1 MDINSS
7 EKMYMESVYQA
18 LDQKLKIA
26 SDSVREA
33 KSGVD
38 AGAYDDQEAFM
49 EHGRLGKARKKK
61 REIETLVTSLY
72 PRPYFAHV
80 EVRREGKECSEQYFL
95 SDCENLEEIV
105 QIGDTGKL
113 IPFKKDEDR
122 PILSALYRCYQA
134 KRREPVSYNAREN
147 KCILIPEFSCN
158 DNIKERQLLET
169 VQLFPRLKLLENSV
183 DELLEKKIR
192 ENRNSDE
199 LRSIIASLQHMQFE
213 IVDNDINESFVVQ
226 GCAGSGKSQC
236 LFHRLFYLRD
246 QLDKRWEH
254 VLLITPSQLF
264 RNYSA
269 ELIRRFQLSS
279 VVNCSIGDLYRT
291 LLYAYDERFKNR
303 QYYFEISEEYL
314 PDKYLR
320 EVYDS
325 SLIERIDLEI
335 QKAIH
340 KYAADACAAIGMEIP
355 EQITC
360 LQIENIVKQ
369 LDEKIHAFDD
379 REVELRKDKEFLEKR
394 EQLESLKKQSG
405 SMKKRLK
412 KLNENH
418 KKVLNKVK
426 QIQKLSGEVQEAEQE
441 RSEFLEQNECD
452 INNAFKELMEL
463 KRKRNQDKDIELS
476 EKYKQQSELFYELLY
491 GKRYKVNELRANE
504 LHTDCKKKQSEFQ
517 KIAGTDKLEG
527 LIKKRE
533 DIQQEISQW
542 ETHISEINQE
552 IKACEEW
559 LKNRC
564 KSVGDEANIDIQRR
578 SELGKVRYSLT
589 RIESTVFEKEVWNVI
604 TPLKEKYNVSTHQI
618 EILTD
623 GRQKETRILYKSDC
637 LFYLKIYTSLHAN
650 VKLPE
655 YQFICVDEGQDLNKA
670 DYDMLH
676 KIYPDAVLNIFGDT
690 NQVIHESCGIH
701 RWREETGVEK
711 EYFLNRNYRNDAAI
725 VDFCNKHFKTEMKYI
740 GNVEES
746 HQPHI
751 IKENQMI
758 DVLSRPE
765 VILIVKDKSILEKL
779 CKKIQKPI
787 SEFEYIDTNAKQI
800 IGGKIACYSI
810 FAAKG
815 LEFKKVVVY
824 AKTMTTNQKIVAC
837 TRAME
842 KLYYCE

>member
-1 MDINSS
+1 
-7 EKMYMESVYQA
+7 MESVYQA

-80 EVRREGKECSEQYFL
+80 EVRREGKECSEHYFL

-325 SLIERIDLEI
+325 SLIER
-335 QKAIH
+335 
-340 KYAADACAAIGMEIP
+340 
-355 EQITC
+355 
-360 LQIENIVKQ
+360 
-369 LDEKIHAFDD
+369 
-379 REVELRKDKEFLEKR
+379 
-394 EQLESLKKQSG
+394 
-405 SMKKRLK
+405 
-412 KLNENH
+412 
-418 KKVLNKVK
+418 
-426 QIQKLSGEVQEAEQE
+426 
-441 RSEFLEQNECD
+441 
-452 INNAFKELMEL
+452 
-463 KRKRNQDKDIELS
+463 
-476 EKYKQQSELFYELLY
+476 
-491 GKRYKVNELRANE
+491 
-504 LHTDCKKKQSEFQ
+504 
-517 KIAGTDKLEG
+517 
-527 LIKKRE
+527 
-533 DIQQEISQW
+533 
-542 ETHISEINQE
+542 
-552 IKACEEW
+552 
-559 LKNRC
+559 
-564 KSVGDEANIDIQRR
+564 
-578 SELGKVRYSLT
+578 
-589 RIESTVFEKEVWNVI
+589 
-604 TPLKEKYNVSTHQI
+604 
-618 EILTD
+618 
-623 GRQKETRILYKSDC
+623 
-637 LFYLKIYTSLHAN
+637 
-650 VKLPE
+650 
-655 YQFICVDEGQDLNKA
+655 
-670 DYDMLH
+670 MLV
-676 KIYPDAVLNIFGDT
+676 P
-690 NQVIHESCGIH
+690 Q
-701 RWREETGVEK
+701 
-711 EYFLNRNYRNDAAI
+711 
-725 VDFCNKHFKTEMKYI
+725 
-740 GNVEES
+740 
-746 HQPHI
+746 
-751 IKENQMI
+751 
-758 DVLSRPE
+758 
-765 VILIVKDKSILEKL
+765 
-779 CKKIQKPI
+779 
-787 SEFEYIDTNAKQI
+787 
-800 IGGKIACYSI
+800 
-810 FAAKG
+810 
-815 LEFKKVVVY
+815 
-824 AKTMTTNQKIVAC
+824 
-837 TRAME
+837 
-842 KLYYCE
+842 